1 MVDIEEIE
9 SSSSSDTS
17 EEAEGNRAP
26 EGPISAEEGDSSIF
40 AAFQEL
46 QQGHRSLLEPSIEP

>member
-26 EGPISAEEGDSSIF
+26 EGPISAEEGDGSIF

-46 QQGHRSLLEPSIEP
+46 HKGILQPRW